1 MGARWSKGADLSFS
15 LARRIEVGEYPL
27 GVVGAP
33 LPIIGDIPA
42 WLRLGVSWGFMIEGT
57 RVSARVII

>member
-27 GVVGAP
+27 GVVDAP

-42 WLRLGVSWGFMIEGT
+42 WLRLGVS
-57 RVSARVII
+57 

>member
-27 GVVGAP
+27 GVVDAS

-42 WLRLGVSWGFMIEGT
+42 WLRLRGFMIDGT
-57 RVSARVII
+57 RARARVVI